1 MKCWHCENELVLNFT
16 GEEFEKFYH
25 CAICEKWYEMYK
37 EKVKINGA
45 VPVRFVELDARP
57 TIPATAHGLSY

>member
-1 MKCWHCENELVLNFT
+1 MKCWHCNGDLVLDFT
-16 GEEFEKFYH
+16 GEDFEKFYH
-25 CAICEKWYEMYK
+25 CANCEKWYESYK

-57 TIPATAHGLSY
+57 LYPTAANAISL